1 MRQGRRVTSSET
13 LKNTHE
19 LKMRRMGLN
28 ALSAALQ
35 EVADAHVVGTK
46 D

>member
-1 MRQGRRVTSSET
+1 
-13 LKNTHE
+13 
-19 LKMRRMGLN
+19 MRRMGLN

-46 D
+46 DWDHCQVAEQCSNHEYG